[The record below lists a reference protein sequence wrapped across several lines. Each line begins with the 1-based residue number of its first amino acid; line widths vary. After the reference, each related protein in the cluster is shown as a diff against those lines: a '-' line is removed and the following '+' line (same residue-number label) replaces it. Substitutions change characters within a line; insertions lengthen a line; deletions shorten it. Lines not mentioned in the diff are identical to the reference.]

1 MASDGLS
8 LVLPSGRVLGHRSL
22 KVYYSQRLRPSDPN
36 VDDPVK
42 SKVALVR
49 ERLAD
54 PSSSLVPVSGG
65 HGAFG
70 RGLEVVK
77 ARNAGEANWAK
88 KQGRA
93 FTDQRRREAHKTMVG
108 FRNNSQKRTSSFFYK
123 NVC

>member
-1 MASDGLS
+1 M
-8 LVLPSGRVLGHRSL
+8 
-22 KVYYSQRLRPSDPN
+22 YYSQRLRPPTSSGE
-36 VDDPVK
+36 DPVH

-49 ERLAD
+49 QRLAD
-54 PSSSLVPVSGG
+54 PSSSLVPIAGG

-93 FTDQRRREAHKTMVG
+93 FTDQRTREAFKTKVG
-108 FRNNSQKRTSSFFYK
+108 FRNNSQKRVYMPTAFSLTIQISGIPCVGGTK
-123 NVC
+123 ETHR